1 MHFLLVAIGTNY
13 SLWKEITLCCSRA
26 MTGICFMESNVVLTP
41 LRLKS
46 ISSPKIKEKIT
57 YLDIVHLKGVVIEDP

>member
-13 SLWKEITLCCSRA
+13 SLWKEITLYCNRA
-26 MTGICFMESNVVLTP
+26 MTGMESNVVLTP

-46 ISSPKIKEKIT
+46 ISSPIIKEKIT